1 MSSFEIIQDRLTAL
15 QESTNQVKE
24 LIQRLA
30 TIKFQ
35 PGSVPLP
42 KTISSSPTSTADEGH
57 DENNVA
63 TELSTE
69 INQILREEEEELE
82 LVQEEILDIP
92 AASPG
97 SDAHHRKLRLKEGV
111 QRLES
116 EIRS

>member
-1 MSSFEIIQDRLTAL
+1 MSSFETIQDRLTAL

-42 KTISSSPTSTADEGH
+42 KTISSLTSAADEDN

-63 TELSTE
+63 TELSSE